1 MLFLFN
7 CTLSCQYKRAQ
18 LYMIARH
25 CHEESDKGEGVEV
38 LKYEPCVD
46 PVHGVGH
53 YTEKRIHL
61 YKWATRDACIKQS
74 V

>member
-1 MLFLFN
+1 
-7 CTLSCQYKRAQ
+7 
-18 LYMIARH
+18 MIARH